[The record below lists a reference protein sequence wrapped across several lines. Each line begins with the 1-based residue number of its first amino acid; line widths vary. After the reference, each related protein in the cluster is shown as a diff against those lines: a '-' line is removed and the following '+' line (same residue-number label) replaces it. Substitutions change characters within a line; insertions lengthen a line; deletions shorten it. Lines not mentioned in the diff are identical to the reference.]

1 MIITRPNSPC
11 PELYTETDGGIP
23 LKEYEIGEMV
33 SKKCFHASSPSEA
46 YEQEYPMIDL
56 LFREK
61 MKREHR
67 YTTEDAFREYM
78 NKEVYNTISEKMGNK
93 QELLDFKEQM
103 TDGTSAASIT
113 SPYTTLAEM
122 NSKQDED

>member
-1 MIITRPNSPC
+1 MQYWREKSLKKDKIGIKN
-11 PELYTETDGGIP
+11 TDN
-23 LKEYEIGEMV
+23 L
-33 SKKCFHASSPSEA
+33 SRLQQEA

-67 YTTEDAFREYM
+67 YTTEEDFREYM

-93 QELLDFKEQM
+93 QEHLDFKEQM

>member
-1 MIITRPNSPC
+1 
-11 PELYTETDGGIP
+11 
-23 LKEYEIGEMV
+23 
-33 SKKCFHASSPSEA
+33 
-46 YEQEYPMIDL
+46 MIDL

-93 QELLDFKEQM
+93 KELLDFIEQM
-103 TDGTSAASIT
+103 TDGATSEEIKQAASIT